1 MTNGLSRQL
10 LLAVFAVTTLAAGW
24 VILAQPVRDRIIDD
38 AVIEP
43 RAGHV
48 FLEVSLTLPFR
59 YLSHVPLDTGR
70 ELRIRIQPVQVSS
83 SDRDAVFKRE
93 AVVPP
98 DADVAAVDQVV
109 YEGDAPDGPWLTVR
123 FTRPVRYQVIP
134 GADYR
139 SVIVEIQELLP

>member
-1 MTNGLSRQL
+1 MTSGLPRQL
-10 LLAVFAVTTLAAGW
+10 LLAVFAVTALAAGW

-43 RAGHV
+43 RAGHI

-59 YLSHVPLDTGR
+59 YLSHIPLDGGR
-70 ELRIRIQPVQVSS
+70 ELRVRIQPVQVAG

-93 AVVPP
+93 AVMPP
-98 DADVAAVDQVV
+98 DADVAAVDQVI

-123 FTRPVRYQVIP
+123 FTRAVRFQVIP

-139 SVIVEIQELLP
+139 RVIIEIQELLP